1 MSQHTATTAA
11 RKPRRTRQALRFS
24 AIITAGMA
32 SIGLTVAA
40 GSYIANQMPEA
51 QKSGGILAA
60 PTGPR
65 GPMPVRDGAGADPV
79 PADYPAVAEN
89 IGLTSFFTS
98 HPVRSHE
105 LWVPPA
111 LAGAASESVVAQRP
125 AGITGQVRLG
135 NAYVGAQVAP
145 AQRNSVTLTLDTN
158 VFAAVAD
165 LVLRGELGDTL
176 GLRADPTANTQVRTE
191 FDTRRGEFTITVTDP
206 AIGRHGVQV
215 ARRNAPAPAEQATLA
230 EQATVAEDTTG
241 DEDTIGESFAVDG
254 APVRPLTHGED
265 GAVTTV

>member
-11 RKPRRTRQALRFS
+11 RTPRRTRQALRFS

-60 PTGPR
+60 PAGPR
-65 GPMPVRDGAGADPV
+65 GPMPFPDDAGTEPA

-98 HPVRSHE
+98 YPARSHE
-105 LWVPPA
+105 LSVPPA
-111 LAGAASESVVAQRP
+111 LAAGAAREPVVAQRP

-176 GLRADPTANTQVRTE
+176 GLQADPTANTQLRTE

-206 AIGRHGVQV
+206 AIGQHGVQV
-215 ARRNAPAPAEQATLA
+215 ARRNAPAAAEQPEVT
-230 EQATVAEDTTG
+230 AEDTAG
-241 DEDTIGESFAVDG
+241 QSFAVDG
-254 APVRPLTHGED
+254 APVRPLAHGED
-265 GAVTTV
+265 GTVTAV